1 MGTEIRRMVVQEA
14 VDCQD
19 KYLWATGALGFLL
32 SLCKGTTYHKYL
44 WIAVT
49 IDRGCLLVSAL
60 AVCYLQQLQ

>member
-14 VDCQD
+14 VDCRD

-44 WIAVT
+44 WHML
-49 IDRGCLLVSAL
+49 DH
-60 AVCYLQQLQ
+60 CYD

>member
-19 KYLWATGALGFLL
+19 KYLWATGALRFLL

-44 WIAVT
+44 WHML
-49 IDRGCLLVSAL
+49 DH
-60 AVCYLQQLQ
+60 CYD